1 MMPTV
6 DLSVKLNDSLVLKN
20 PILTA
25 SGTFGYGDE
34 APELV
39 DVNRLGGIV
48 TKSITLEPREG
59 HVPPRISE
67 TPGGMLNAIGLANPG
82 VDVFC
87 HDKLPFLNS
96 LDNAVFVSIAGSSI
110 NEYITVL
117 EKIES
122 QDPDIAGY
130 EINISCPNV
139 NEGGM
144 EFGVSPEISE
154 SLTIELRKRTQRYL
168 IIKLSPNVTSI
179 ADIALAAEGGGAD
192 AVSAINTVVGMMV
205 DPLTGN
211 FMVSNG
217 MGGLSGPAILPIAL
231 ANVYK
236 VSRAVRIPVI
246 GLGGLSSAD
255 DVVSMI
261 RVGAHAVQIG
271 TANYRDP
278 NIGVKIIDE
287 MAALLNKLGIK
298 SLESIRGS
306 VSEI

>member
-1 MMPTV
+1 MMPAV
-6 DLSVKLNDSLVLKN
+6 DLSVKLNDNVILKN

-87 HDKLPFLNS
+87 QDKLPFLNS
-96 LDNAVFVSIAGSSI
+96 LDTAVFVSIAGSSI
-110 NEYITVL
+110 EEYITVL
-117 EKIES
+117 ENIENQS
-122 QDPDIAGY
+122 PNIAGY

-139 NEGGM
+139 KEGGM

-154 SLTIELRKRTQRYL
+154 RLTSQLRKRTQRYL
-168 IIKLSPNVTSI
+168 MIKLSPNVTSI
-179 ADIALAAEGGGAD
+179 ADIARAAEAGGAD

-211 FMVSNG
+211 FKISNG
-217 MGGLSGPAILPIAL
+217 FGGLSGPAILPIAL
-231 ANVYK
+231 ANVYQ

-287 MAALLNKLGIK
+287 MAALLHKLGFK